1 MSKYSALLQKS
12 VESIIDIKEQADI
25 LSLFTP
31 GGTTITKDSFKGLD
45 DFELI
50 TMLIVY

>member
-12 VESIIDIKEQADI
+12 VESIIDVKEEADI
-25 LSLFTP
+25 MSLFRS
-31 GGTTITKDSFKGLD
+31 GGTTISNDKLKGIN